1 VRAGRLLAP
10 TLLAISAIVG
20 ACGGRGVIH
29 RGRPT
34 VGETWTAALASAQR
48 AADEGR
54 YVDAD
59 RELAVFARMNSGSPE
74 AAESAYWRA
83 LYKLDPRNTA
93 GTARDAVSLADTVL
107 LAAGPTKRRSEAVV
121 LRRTALLIDSL
132 RREADA
138 PNTTVVIRDTAR
150 DVARERAYEEQIKVL
165 QDSLAKTLAEVER
178 IRRRITTPRP

>member
-1 VRAGRLLAP
+1 VRRSALLVP
-10 TLLAISAIVG
+10 IFLAVSALAG
-20 ACGGRGVIH
+20 ACAGRGVIH
-29 RGRPT
+29 RTRPT
-34 VGETWTAALASAQR
+34 VRETWVAALASAQR

-59 RELAVFARMNSGSPE
+59 RELAVFARMNTGSAE

-93 GTARDAVSLADTVL
+93 ATARDAVSLVDTIL
-107 LAAGPTKRRSEAVV
+107 LADPSTGRRSEAVV
-121 LRRTALLIDSL
+121 LRRTALVIDSL

-150 DVARERAYEEQIKVL
+150 DVARERAYEEQIKLL
-165 QDSLAKTLAEVER
+165 QDSLTKTVAEVER
-178 IRRRITTPRP
+178 IRKRITTPRP